1 MSAIITHRLTFVCI
15 QESTMLKRV
24 VIVVCLLAGLAMW
37 SLGCSSQAKAGKENP
52 TMRECDRSTIAK

>member
-1 MSAIITHRLTFVCI
+1 
-15 QESTMLKRV
+15 MLKRV